1 MCYHLRKSYYAA
13 SLALLGGLLLSN
25 ATAQVP
31 PVQVPTAQVPIAQGP
46 TQAGQRASSL
56 PRFQEANE
64 QRVITR
70 TFSNSTFDIPL
81 TLYST
86 PSSSSAEAT
95 ASVKTTLTLGP
106 IGRSDNYLGKS
117 ARINSP
123 LAGQEFVVAPNT
135 YLPVNIQGELPEF
148 TTYRSWLMLT
158 SGEESVVYN
167 LMLERRP
174 FQLTLL
180 GATNNRLEL
189 STSSR
194 EIKVPLT
201 FKLADGQ
208 SDLTQLQ
215 LAISSFAREDGRA
228 IEREKLE
235 IAEAGPLDIKVGEF
249 RTLSLVGK
257 QMLPG
262 KYWAKLT
269 IRDRASAQVFDLLLN
284 CVEPT
289 QRIALV
295 PITNTSAT
303 VWWWSAEARVK
314 LIVDETAGRLA
325 DVYQPHVES
334 IERLNNFSGAVNLAD
349 IPITIIADGSSARNT
364 QITSDESKTE
374 SPPALP
380 LTTISERASRSW
392 DVTFGNL
399 KAGKYKARVAV
410 AGPDLAKV
418 VDEFEITIRDRPLYA
433 LLPIAFGVCISFL
446 LHHYLK
452 TGRAN
457 RLRQIS
463 LMRVLNQ
470 VKRDLEQQPESA
482 VWQKLLGD
490 LRKLETGLRI
500 DNGGTPSADFDIA
513 LSDID
518 KRRKLFLD
526 LFTKCAELDRVL
538 ASYPSAYEAKRR
550 EFEERGTR
558 LRGVIELRLQESLV
572 PDGKLAAVDSKLAE
586 FEQLNDQA
594 RRHRLIAPIEAI
606 LKECTDFKT
615 WIATDDSRSEGFKGR
630 LNDLLEKVSKIHA
643 AATQGEL
650 GGLEQRLNAVSVE
663 YSRLRVDDLDAQLEQ
678 LASSRTEDIATNQ
691 WKEFDAAIQDA
702 RVALTQSKAAEPMGE
717 EQSRWIRQA
726 ALSAQLAQV
735 EYLQVA
741 VNNSCPSDVPQGKWQ
756 EWIDDAQVY
765 EHLADARKA
774 ASDSDP
780 PNVLTAFQKARA
792 GFQSALQKSI
802 ALRVK
807 ELIELVQRTPGTLND
822 QQWTQALNNDD
833 FKVAIDELRALG
845 ESKDHSSTLRMQR
858 KFISQRINVLQHAV
872 EACQGLLV
880 TPPKSSDKPK
890 HIETLKNIAAQLAQ
904 AQQRLVPLADSH
916 ELLPQQSLREANQLV
931 ENAQDAYQAFVD
943 SKKVVT
949 HQSKSFTA
957 LRNFQ
962 TPTTILHMPQMT
974 GPPVTQGM
982 QATELPPPKPPVS
995 EEELIRAIESDDWK
1009 VKVAMMCLATAGG
1022 FTTLYLPNEIWGAWS
1037 DYGTAVLWGFGLN
1050 EASNGI
1056 LTNLSNKGLWPK

>member
-1 MCYHLRKSYYAA
+1 MCYHLRKSNFVTC
-13 SLALLGGLLLSN
+13 LILLSGLLLST
-25 ATAQVP
+25 AAAQVP
-31 PVQVPTAQVPIAQGP
+31 NAQVPIAQVTTQVVQGP
-46 TQAGQRASSL
+46 SSL

-64 QRVITR
+64 QRAITR
-70 TFSNSTFDIPL
+70 TFSNSKFDIPL
-81 TLYST
+81 TLYAT
-86 PSSSSAEAT
+86 PSTAETPAT
-95 ASVKTTLTLGP
+95 VKTTLTLGP

-117 ARINSP
+117 ARISSS

-158 SGEESVVYN
+158 SGEESIVYN
-167 LMLERRP
+167 LILERRP
-174 FQLTLL
+174 FQLMLL

-208 SDLTQLQ
+208 TDLTQLQ

-235 IAEAGPLDIKVGEF
+235 ITEAGPLDIKVGEF
-249 RTLSLVGK
+249 RTLPLVGK

-269 IRDRASAQVFDLLLN
+269 IRDRESAQVFDLLLN

-303 VWWWSAEARVK
+303 VWWMSAEARVK

-334 IERLNNFSGAVNLAD
+334 IERLNSFSGAVNLAD
-349 IPITIIADGSSARNT
+349 IPVTIVADGNFVRYSQA
-364 QITSDESKTE
+364 TSDESKTE

-392 DVTFGNL
+392 EVTFGNL
-399 KAGKYKARVAV
+399 QAGKYKARVAV

-418 VDEFEITIRDRPLYA
+418 VDEFEITIRDLPPYA
-433 LLPIAFGVCISFL
+433 LLTIAFGVCISFL
-446 LHHYLK
+446 LHRYLK

-457 RLRQIS
+457 RIRQVS
-463 LMRVLNQ
+463 LTRVLNQ

-482 VWQKLLGD
+482 VWQKLLVD
-490 LRKLETGLRI
+490 LHKLETELRI
-500 DNGGTPSADFDIA
+500 DNGGAPAAGFDSA

-526 LFTKCAELDRVL
+526 LLTKCAELDRVL
-538 ASYPSAYEAKRR
+538 ASYPSAYEAKRH
-550 EFEERGTR
+550 EFQDRGTR
-558 LRGVIELRLQESLV
+558 LRGEIELRLQEPLV
-572 PDGKLAAVDSKLAE
+572 QDGKIDSKLAE
-586 FEQLNDQA
+586 FEQLNDQT

-615 WIATDDSRSEGFKGR
+615 WIATDDSRTASFKGR
-630 LNDLLEKVSKIHA
+630 VNKLLEQLPKMLA

-650 GGLEQRLNAVSVE
+650 GGLEQQLNAVSVE

-678 LASSRTEDIATNQ
+678 LAGSRTEDIAENH
-691 WKEFDAAIQDA
+691 WKEFDAAIHDA
-702 RVALTQSKAAEPMGE
+702 RIALTQSKTAEPMGE
-717 EQSRWIRQA
+717 EHSRWIRQA

-765 EHLADARKA
+765 ENLADAREA
-774 ASDSDP
+774 ATHSDP
-780 PNVLTAFQKARA
+780 ANVLAAFQKARA
-792 GFQSALQKSI
+792 GFQAALQQSI

-807 ELIELVQRTPGTLND
+807 ELIELVQRTPGTFND
-822 QQWTQALNNDD
+822 QQWTQALNNGD
-833 FKVAIDELRALG
+833 FKVAIDELQSLG

-858 KFISQRINVLQHAV
+858 KFISQRINVLQRAV

-890 HIETLKNIAAQLAQ
+890 HSETLKNIALQLAQ
-904 AQQRLVPLADSH
+904 AQQKLVPLADSH

-931 ENAQDAYQAFVD
+931 ENAQDAYQEFVEP
-943 SKKVVT
+943 KKVLT
-949 HQSKSFTA
+949 HESKGFAAPRSFQS
-957 LRNFQ
+957 
-962 TPTTILHMPQMT
+962 PTTILHMPQMT

-1022 FTTLYLPNEIWGAWS
+1022 FTTLYLPNEIWGSWS
-1037 DYGTAVLWGFGLN
+1037 DYGTAILWGFGLN